1 VLYKAATLNEQTIA
15 SNVWWPYIK
24 VMDKQT
30 PETGYL
36 VGHLIIAMPKMSD
49 PRFSKAVIYM
59 CAHNSEGAMG
69 LVINKLVDELTF
81 PDLLKQLQIEPSSP
95 KSLLNVL
102 VGGPVEQARGF
113 VLHSAEYFQDA
124 TLRVSDTVGLTA
136 TIDVLR
142 DIAEGHGPKDKIL
155 TLGYTGWGPGQL
167 DLEIMKNGWLHVEAD
182 DALVF
187 GDQLTDKW
195 EMAIKKIGI
204 DPQMLSDESGHA

>member
-1 VLYKAATLNEQTIA
+1 MRA
-15 SNVWWPYIK
+15 YITA
-24 VMDKQT
+24 MDKQII
-30 PETGYL
+30 ETGYL
-36 VGHLIIAMPKMSD
+36 VGQLIIAMPKMSD
-49 PRFSKAVIYM
+49 PRFKKTVIYM

-69 LVINKLVDELTF
+69 LIINKLIDELTF
-81 PDLLKQLQIEPSSP
+81 TDLLMQLEIKPTSS
-95 KSLLNVL
+95 KSTLNVFF
-102 VGGPVEQARGF
+102 GGPVEQARGF

-142 DIAEGHGPKDKIL
+142 DIATGHGPKNKIL

-167 DLEIMKNGWLHVEAD
+167 DSEIMENGWLHVEAD

-187 GDQLTDKW
+187 GDKLTDKW

-204 DPQMLSDESGHA
+204 DPQKLSDKSGHA